1 MHIPL
6 VKVTDLSQQKI
17 YKPVTESLRLS
28 LIDRLQWNFDQVL
41 NNDRALCDIMTALH
55 NQSAKAVVF
64 GGWVRDHVYSY
75 VLQQNFQPRDIDVVV
90 DGLDFHQLQQ
100 LLPSDNKV
108 NMFGGF
114 SIETSKNKIDIWLL
128 KDTYLIKELN
138 LELNFDN
145 LPQTTVFRIN
155 SIIFKPEQ
163 LWSVPDICDLGC
175 IDALKDKVL
184 DFQSSFIPFPEI
196 QVARAIIYSI
206 KLDLKMTP
214 EIIKF
219 VRMICNS
226 EEAIS
231 NLTNNLLI
239 NCPRHLLT
247 SCISLLKNLTDS

>member
-6 VKVTDLSQQKI
+6 VKITDLEQQKT
-17 YKPVTESLRLS
+17 YKPVTESLKLA
-28 LIDRLQWNFDQVL
+28 LIERLQWNFDQVI
-41 NNDRALCDIMTALH
+41 NSDRVLCDILTALY

-64 GGWVRDHVYSY
+64 GGWVRDHVSSY

-90 DGLDFHQLQQ
+90 DGLDFHQLQK

-108 NMFGGF
+108 NIFCGF
-114 SIETSKNKIDIWLL
+114 SIETSTNKIDIWLL

-138 LELNFDN
+138 LELNFDI

-163 LWSVPDICDLGC
+163 LWSVPDIYDFGC

-184 DFQSSFIPFPEI
+184 DFQSCLIPFPEI
-196 QVARAIIYSI
+196 QVARAIVYSVKLNLKI
-206 KLDLKMTP
+206 KP
-214 EIIKF
+214 EIINF
-219 VRMICNS
+219 IRMICNS
-226 EEAIS
+226 EEVRA

-239 NCPRHLLT
+239 NCPRQLLT
-247 SCISLLKNLTDS
+247 KCLTLLKSITES

>member
-6 VKVTDLSQQKI
+6 VKVTDLSQPKI

-28 LIDRLQWNFDQVL
+28 LIERLQWNFDQVI

-55 NQSAKAVVF
+55 NQSAQAVVF

-75 VLQQNFQPRDIDVVV
+75 VLKQNFQPRDIDVVV
-90 DGLDFHQLQQ
+90 DGLDFHQLQK

-108 NMFGGF
+108 NIFGGF
-114 SIETSKNKIDIWLL
+114 SIETSTNRIDIWLL
-128 KDTYLIKELN
+128 KDTYLIKKLN
-138 LELNFDN
+138 FELNFDK

-163 LWSVPDICDLGC
+163 LWSVPDIFDFGC

-196 QVARAIIYSI
+196 QVARAIVYSI
-206 KLDLKMTP
+206 KLNLKMKP
-214 EIIKF
+214 EIINF
-219 VRMICNS
+219 IRMICNS
-226 EEAIS
+226 EEVTS
-231 NLTNNLLI
+231 NITNNLLI
-239 NCPRHLLT
+239 NCPPHLLT
-247 SCISLLKNLTDS
+247 SCMNLLKKITES